1 MIPKSLWKTAV
12 ELQRYLDSLGH
23 QFCFIGGVAVQRW
36 ADPRLTQDVDV
47 TLLVEF
53 GDEEKVV
60 TKILEKYQPRIENPT
75 QFAIQSRVLL
85 AQDSQGIGIDLA
97 LGGMPFEQRLIA
109 RSSFWGV
116 PGTGRIRTCAAE
128 DLVILKTFAA
138 RPRDW
143 SDVENTIIRQGT
155 KLDRNLIQEEL
166 LPLLEL
172 KEEPELMEHLNSIFA
187 KINSE
192 N

>member
-1 MIPKSLWKTAV
+1 MIPSSLWKTAV

-60 TKILEKYQPRIENPT
+60 EKILEKYQPRVENPT

-97 LGGMPFEQRLIA
+97 LGGMPFEQRLID
-109 RSSFWGV
+109 RSSLWGI
-116 PGTGRIRTCAAE
+116 PGTGEIRTCAAE
-128 DLVILKTFAA
+128 DLVVLKTFAA

-143 SDVENTIIRQGT
+143 SDVENTIIRQGK

-166 LPLLEL
+166 VPLLKL
-172 KEEPELMEHLNSIFA
+172 LSLIHI
-187 KINSE
+187 
-192 N
+192 